1 VFDLLLI
8 EDNPSHARLIHR
20 FLESGGFSLCH
31 VTELRDAVEEI
42 GRRRFDALL
51 LDLNLPD
58 SWANETFDKVE
69 RHADGMPIV
78 VISSGRHEIE
88 LLKQRDAGALT
99 LLVKGEFD
107 TARLP
112 EILEKVIL
120 SWRARAV
127 APTGPDAPALS
138 AREGAPPAG

>member
-1 VFDLLLI
+1 MFDLLLI

-20 FLESGGFSLCH
+20 FLESGGFNLCH
-31 VTELRDAVEEI
+31 VTELRDGLEEL

-51 LDLNLPD
+51 LDLNLPN

-69 RHADGMPIV
+69 SYGASMPIV

-88 LLKQRDAGALT
+88 VLKQRDVSALT

-120 SWRARAV
+120 SARTAQ
-127 APTGPDAPALS
+127 AGAAPDAHPAH
-138 AREGAPPAG
+138 

>member
-8 EDNPSHARLIHR
+8 EDNPSHARLIQR
-20 FLESGGFSLCH
+20 FLESGGFNLCH
-31 VTELRDAVEEI
+31 VTELRDAVEEL

-51 LDLNLPD
+51 VDLNLPD
-58 SWANETFDKVE
+58 SWANETVDKVE
-69 RHADGMPIV
+69 RHAAGMPIV

-120 SWRARAV
+120 SGRAGP
-127 APTGPDAPALS
+127 APSGPDAPRLREPE
-138 AREGAPPAG
+138 ARTAG